1 VCIILS
7 RQTDELHVRKIREG
21 TVIDHIPAGRAL
33 EVLKI
38 LNVTGRGDKPVS
50 LVMNVPSKKMGK
62 KDIVKLEERELSIEE
77 IDKISLI
84 APNASI
90 NIIRNYD
97 VFRKE
102 NVKLPSILKSVL
114 VCANRSCITN
124 SEREPVKST
133 FFVESETPPRLRC
146 YYCQRL
152 MEEQDLLRQ
161 L

>member
-1 VCIILS
+1 MCIRLS
-7 RQTDELHVRKIREG
+7 HKTDELHVRKIREG

-38 LNVTGRGDKPVS
+38 LNINGQENKPVS
-50 LVMNVPSKKMGK
+50 LVMNVTSKKMGK

-97 VFRKE
+97 VYRKE
-102 NVKLPSILKSVL
+102 NVKLPRILKSVL
-114 VCANRSCITN
+114 LCANRSCITN

-133 FFVESETPPRLRC
+133 FYVESETPLRLRC

>member
-1 VCIILS
+1 VYIILS
-7 RQTDELHVRKIREG
+7 RHTDELRVRKIREG

-38 LNVTGRGDKPVS
+38 LNVTGREDKPVS

-102 NVKLPSILKSVL
+102 NVKLPRILKSVL
-114 VCANRSCITN
+114 ACANRSCITN
-124 SEREPVKST
+124 SEREHVKST
-133 FFVESETPPRLRC
+133 FYVESETPLRLRC

-152 MEEQDLLRQ
+152 MEEQDLLKQ